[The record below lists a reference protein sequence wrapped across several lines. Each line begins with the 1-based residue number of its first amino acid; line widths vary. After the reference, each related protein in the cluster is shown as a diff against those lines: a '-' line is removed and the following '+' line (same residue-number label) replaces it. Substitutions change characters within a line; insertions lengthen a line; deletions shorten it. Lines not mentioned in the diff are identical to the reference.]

1 MGDKLHVIIVGGGYA
16 GANVAAGIGD
26 DARVTLISDQNF
38 LLSTPMLAEV
48 AAGFLDPR
56 HIVTPLR
63 AMCTDAEIVQGTV
76 SEIDVENTSVKVQ
89 GPLGVGERSISGDVL
104 VLAPGSVTADFGVPG
119 VLEHAL
125 PFKTVTHALAIRN
138 RVLAAMEGTAVSEN
152 PCLTRAVVV
161 GAGYSGAELAASL
174 ADLMHEAAETFF
186 ESAPRPEVTL
196 VDAVDRVAPTLPER
210 SSKVA
215 EKQLRERRVQ
225 IRLNATV
232 TSVDRS
238 GVTFSDGTRIDAS
251 TVVWA
256 AGVKPNPIVANLGLA
271 TEKGRLVTDGR
282 MRVTDNVFAL
292 GDVAAVPDGSGAVSP
307 PTAQFALRQARY
319 LGENLTRI
327 VRGEAVPRFK
337 YKTLGQLVS
346 LGHHNAV
353 GRVLGLPVAGLP
365 GWVLWRTYYL
375 LQVPTLYR
383 KMRIAMDWTLDVV
396 FPPDIAWI
404 PTSTDTPDPE

>member
-1 MGDKLHVIIVGGGYA
+1 MDDKLHVVIVGGGYA

-63 AMCTDAEIVQGTV
+63 DMCTHADIVQGTV
-76 SEIDVENTSVKVQ
+76 SAIDIQRVAVTVK
-89 GPLGVGERSISGDVL
+89 GPLGTGESTITGDVL

-119 VLEHAL
+119 VFEHAF
-125 PFKTVTHALAIRN
+125 PFKTVTHALDIRN
-138 RVLAAMEGTAVSEN
+138 HVLAALEGTALSDDAR
-152 PCLTRAVVV
+152 LTKAVVV
-161 GAGYSGAELAASL
+161 GAGYSGAELAAALS
-174 ADLMHEAAETFF
+174 DLMHEAAETFF

-196 VDAVDRVAPTLPER
+196 VDAVDRVAPTLPAR

-215 EKQLRERRVQ
+215 EKQLRERRVS

-232 TSVDRS
+232 TSVDRA
-238 GVTFSDGTRIDAS
+238 GVEFSDGTRIDAS
-251 TVVWA
+251 TVIWA
-256 AGVKPNPIVANLGLA
+256 AGVKPNPIVESLGLA

-292 GDVAAVPDGSGAVSP
+292 GDVAAVPDGSGEVSP

-327 VRGEAVPRFK
+327 VRGESVPRFK

-365 GWVLWRTYYL
+365 GWVLWRSYYL
-375 LQVPTLYR
+375 LQVPSLYR
-383 KMRIAMDWTLDVV
+383 KMRIALDWTLDVV

-404 PTSTDTPDPE
+404 PSSSDKPTSS